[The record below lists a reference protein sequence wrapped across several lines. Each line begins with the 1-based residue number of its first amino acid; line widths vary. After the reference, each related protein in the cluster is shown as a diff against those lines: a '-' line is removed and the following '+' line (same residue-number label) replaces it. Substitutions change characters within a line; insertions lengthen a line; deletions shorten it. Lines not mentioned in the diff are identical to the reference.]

1 MPAAT
6 GGKPGRAD
14 SGCEISDGR
23 EVMGEKPNV
32 RLRNGAGGGLNEKIR
47 REKVR
52 TAKDGSKEP
61 FFF

>member
-6 GGKPGRAD
+6 GGKSGRAD
-14 SGCEISDGR
+14 SGCEMSDGW
-23 EVMGEKPNV
+23 EVMGGKPNV
-32 RLRNGAGGGLNEKIR
+32 RLRNGAGAGLNEKIR